1 MKVLILTC
9 NTGEGHNTAAKA
21 ISEYLTEHG
30 HNAVVL
36 GFMKLA
42 GVKHDRKISRAYI
55 LSTKYAPHI
64 FHLFYKAGA
73 VISSPNRKSPVYYS
87 NAGMAKYLN
96 NYLEEHPDFDILV
109 ATHLY
114 AGETL
119 TYMKRKGMLKQKV
132 VSVQTD
138 YTWSPFWE
146 ETLCDAY
153 VIPHEELTEN
163 FTSKGIPGE
172 KLYPLGIPVRM
183 EFYKKLDKK
192 KARRMLKLPEDKPIY
207 LIMGGSMGFGKI
219 RRFTRQLIKC
229 CTGGEHVIVICGTN
243 EFLKST
249 LKRDFQQSK
258 NVHIIGFTSKV
269 SLYMDACDVIYTKPG
284 GLSST
289 EVLIKNKPL
298 IHTAPI
304 PGCEIDNLKFFVPRG
319 ISVAPRGISEQINLG
334 KRLVNDRDY
343 REQMLAAQRHYA
355 KMEAPSDISRLLE
368 EMVVNS

>member
-21 ISEYLTEHG
+21 IEEYLTKHG
-30 HNAVVL
+30 HDAVVL

-42 GVKHDRKISRAYI
+42 GERHDRRVSRSYI

-73 VISSPNRKSPVYYS
+73 ILSSPDRKSPVYYS
-87 NAGMAKYLN
+87 NAGMAKYLYK
-96 NYLEEHPDFDILV
+96 YLEEHPDFDILV
-109 ATHLY
+109 TTHLY

-119 TYMKRKGMLKQKV
+119 TYMKRKGMLKQSI

-146 ETLCDAY
+146 ETLCDAF

-163 FTSKGIPGE
+163 FTSKGIP
-172 KLYPLGIPVRM
+172 KDKIYPFGIPVRE
-183 EFYKKLDKK
+183 EFYNNIGKK
-192 KARRMLKLPEDKPIY
+192 KARKILKLPEDKPVY

-219 RRFTRQLIKC
+219 RRFTRQLAKGC
-229 CTGGEHVIVICGTN
+229 NSGEHIMVICGTN
-243 EFLKST
+243 DFLKKT
-249 LKRDFQQSK
+249 LKRDFK
-258 NVHIIGFTSKV
+258 DNRNIHIIGFTRKV
-269 SLYMDACDVIYTKPG
+269 SLYMEACDVVYTKPG

-289 EVLIKNKPL
+289 EVIIKNRPL

-319 ISVAPRGISEQINLG
+319 ISAAPGKISEQIECG
-334 KRLVNDRDY
+334 RQFVNDKQL
-343 REQMLAAQRHYA
+343 REQMLAAQRQYA
-355 KMEAPSDISRLLE
+355 KREAAAEISNLLE
-368 EMVVNS
+368 QMSVNS